1 MRERAGRSFRRETL
15 DSTVIFHSWDDNEAE
30 LVRGLLESY
39 GIPCQVSSQIT
50 HTLYPLTVDGLGE
63 IRLSVPTEAVEEAR
77 QILEEHRTTGTLG
90 GFGFEAE

>member
-1 MRERAGRSFRRETL
+1 M
-15 DSTVIFHSWDDNEAE
+15 IFHSWDDNEAEFSGTGFSGTAQE

-50 HTLYPLTVDGLGE
+50 HTLYPLTVEGLGE

>member
-1 MRERAGRSFRRETL
+1 
-15 DSTVIFHSWDDNEAE
+15 VIFHSWDDNEAE

-77 QILEEHRTTGTLG
+77 RILEEHRTTGTLG

>member
-1 MRERAGRSFRRETL
+1 M
-15 DSTVIFHSWDDNEAE
+15 IFHSWDDNEAE